1 MIYRRQ
7 YRMGKKDKVKT
18 VKFSVLNDY
27 KVKIVLTRDLDKA
40 LLSFKHTVD
49 VPSGG
54 ETTGGITVHVDKERI
69 SYIFIPYGSSTG
81 SMAHEAYHAIQHM
94 LEDCSIE
101 LTNEVVAYHLGYLM
115 NEIVDLALQ

>member
-18 VKFSVLNDY
+18 VKFAVFNDY

-40 LLSFKHTVD
+40 LLSFKHTAD
-49 VPSGG
+49 VESGG
-54 ETTGGITVHVDKERI
+54 ETTGGITVHVDCERL

-81 SMAHEAYHAIQHM
+81 SMAHEAYHAVQRM
-94 LEDCSIE
+94 LKNCSIE
-101 LTNEVVAYHLGYLM
+101 LKNEVVAYHLGYLM